1 MSRSLTT
8 TEEGNMKTANT
19 MSPVHPGEIL
29 REELDERD
37 LSANALAQALG
48 VPTNRIT
55 AILNGQRGITA
66 DTARRL
72 SGYLGTSSEFWMNLQ
87 KIWELRIATIEAEG
101 GLPVKFMSTA
111 GSLLGGRHKD
121 KKERISE
128 SLKDLQLSIDGLGTQ
143 STRQYEGRELAQVL
157 GALARLCSVFLRKV
171 VLGDRGVSRTRLL
184 DEAVMGSLEIRL
196 PPLRR
201 IPPERRRTIETG
213 FGVGGGFLQATKV
226 DEPGPGPPPTIRFP
240 VAPHDLNIAIQW
252 PLPGTADWIGT
263 PSEKEPWRLG
273 AKQLFDTDSTR
284 AMSCDDW
291 LGQQVVMFDGKGI
304 SLREI
309 IRTVV
314 NHEGAHALNVSRL
327 LEVQESKPRR
337 PPREAALHILNNIT
351 FFGIRYTH
359 LIVIETAL
367 YLYERLLNETSI
379 PRPSGDIYLVKPGFA
394 CPEEQ
399 ARSSRPDW
407 FRFDGTMVMVF
418 SNEPKLTRHTI
429 KPVG

>member
-8 TEEGNMKTANT
+8 TDAANPT
-19 MSPVHPGEIL
+19 TNRMAPVHPGEVL
-29 REELDERD
+29 REEMDERD

-48 VPTNRIT
+48 VPANRVT
-55 AILNGQRGITA
+55 AFLHGQRGVTA

-72 SGYLGTSSEFWMNLQ
+72 SHYMGTSPEFWLNLQ
-87 KIWELRIATIEAEG
+87 KTWDLRRAEIEADEG
-101 GLPVKFMSTA
+101 RLVQFVPTT
-111 GSLLGGRHKD
+111 GSLVGGKHKD
-121 KKERISE
+121 KKARISE
-128 SLKDLQLSIDGLGTQ
+128 TLSDLQLSIAGLGTG
-143 STRQYEGRELAQVL
+143 SAKRYEGREPAQVL
-157 GALARLCSVFLRKV
+157 GAFARLCSVFLRKL
-171 VLGDRGVSRTRLL
+171 VLGDRGNGKTRLL
-184 DEAVMGSLEIRL
+184 DEAVMESLEFRF

-201 IPPERRRTIETG
+201 IPREGRRTIETG

-226 DEPGPGPPPTIRFP
+226 DEPGPGTPPTIRFP

-367 YLYERLLNETSI
+367 YLYERLVNETSI

-407 FRFDGTMVMVF
+407 LRFDGTMVMVF

>member
-8 TEEGNMKTANT
+8 TDAANPT
-19 MSPVHPGEIL
+19 TNRMAPVHPGEVL
-29 REELDERD
+29 REEMDERD

-48 VPTNRIT
+48 VPANRVT
-55 AILNGQRGITA
+55 AFLHGQRGVTA

-72 SGYLGTSSEFWMNLQ
+72 SHYMGTSPEFWLNLQ
-87 KIWELRIATIEAEG
+87 KTWDLRRAEIEADEG
-101 GLPVKFMSTA
+101 RLVQFVPTT
-111 GSLLGGRHKD
+111 GSLVGGKHKD
-121 KKERISE
+121 KKARISE
-128 SLKDLQLSIDGLGTQ
+128 TLSDLQLSIAGLGTG
-143 STRQYEGRELAQVL
+143 SAKRYEGREPAQVL
-157 GALARLCSVFLRKV
+157 GAFARLCSVFLRKL
-171 VLGDRGVSRTRLL
+171 VLGDRGNGKTRLL
-184 DEAVMGSLEIRL
+184 DETVMESLEFRF

-201 IPPERRRTIETG
+201 IPREGRRTIETG

-226 DEPGPGPPPTIRFP
+226 DEPGPGTPPTIRFP

-337 PPREAALHILNNIT
+337 PPREAALHILNNVT

-379 PRPSGDIYLVKPGFA
+379 PRPSGDIYLVEPSFA
-394 CPEEQ
+394 CPEDQ

-407 FRFDGTMVMVF
+407 LRFDGTMVMVF